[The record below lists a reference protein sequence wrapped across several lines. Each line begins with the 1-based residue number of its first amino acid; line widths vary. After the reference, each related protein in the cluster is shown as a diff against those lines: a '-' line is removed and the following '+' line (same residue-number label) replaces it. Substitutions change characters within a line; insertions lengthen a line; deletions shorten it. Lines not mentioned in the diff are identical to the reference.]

1 MQWIISRI
9 LFGENRQWNKDNG
22 QWTACANGQWTG
34 GFDILTGNAQIRYH
48 FIKRRFSVRSRQ
60 GLDKNSTKSV
70 QRPFDILIEKD
81 RLR

>member
-1 MQWIISRI
+1 MEQ
-9 LFGENRQWNKDNG
+9 G

-60 GLDKNSTKSV
+60 GLDKNSTKTV
-70 QRPFDILIEKD
+70 QRQNDKMKGFVVIKYPFGCVVS
-81 RLR
+81 